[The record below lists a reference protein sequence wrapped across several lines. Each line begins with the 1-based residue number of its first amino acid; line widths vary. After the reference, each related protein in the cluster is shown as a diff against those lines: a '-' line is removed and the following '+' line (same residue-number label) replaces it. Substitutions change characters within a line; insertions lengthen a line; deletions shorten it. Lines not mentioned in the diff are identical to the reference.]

1 MAVILLVIFLFW
13 WVVRARDAWFA
24 PVGTVEQRAAS
35 IASAAI
41 ICHSAFDYPFRTAAI
56 AAVMA
61 SCLAVLCGAVG
72 TVRQRQDEDEPAK
85 HATL

>member
-1 MAVILLVIFLFW
+1 
-13 WVVRARDAWFA
+13 
-24 PVGTVEQRAAS
+24 
-35 IASAAI
+35 
-41 ICHSAFDYPFRTAAI
+41 
-56 AAVMA
+56 MA